1 MRRAAAEFLI
11 TEHPALMTKSLERD
25 YEAIRR
31 RIERL
36 AGVPVRSRS
45 YDDSRGFKDVAA
57 LVLSGS
63 FGPWEAHDPVALAR
77 LGDRVMDFD
86 GPVLGICAGMQLQT
100 MFAGGAIG
108 SRKQLIVGFAPI
120 EVVSDDGLL
129 DGLGPTAV
137 AYEHHAHD
145 VSVIPEGF
153 VVLARSPSCA
163 VEAIAAPDRRWWGTQ
178 FHPERFS
185 TRHPDGARV
194 LHNFFKLA
202 DLGSVARLR

>member
-1 MRRAAAEFLI
+1 MGRAVVEFLI
-11 TEHPALMTKSLERD
+11 TEHPSLMTGALERH

-31 RIERL
+31 RIESL
-36 AGVPVRSRS
+36 AGAPLRSRS
-45 YDDSRGFKDVAA
+45 YDDQGDFDDVAA

-63 FGPWEAHDPVALAR
+63 FGPWAAHHSAALAR
-77 LGDRVMDFD
+77 LGDRVMEFE

-108 SRKQLIVGFAPI
+108 PRKRLLVGYAPI
-120 EVVSDDGLL
+120 EVIDDDGLL
-129 DGLGPTAV
+129 DGLGPKAV
-137 AYEHHAHD
+137 VYEHHAHD
-145 VSVIPEGF
+145 VSVMPQGF

-178 FHPERFS
+178 FHPERFTS
-185 TRHPDGARV
+185 QHPDGARV

-202 DLGSVARLR
+202 GLGGVARRS